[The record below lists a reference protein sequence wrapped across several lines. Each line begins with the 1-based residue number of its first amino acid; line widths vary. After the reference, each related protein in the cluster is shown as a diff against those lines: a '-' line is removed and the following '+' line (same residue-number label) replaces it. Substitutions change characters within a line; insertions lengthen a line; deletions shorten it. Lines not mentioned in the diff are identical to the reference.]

1 MELGISKKPAVISGF
16 TPDSGS
22 AVTLVTKR
30 RPRPVAKLSLI
41 AAACLSALG
50 CGSLF
55 GDDTPQPTP
64 TTAFISPAVSFP
76 SGLDCSNAGAQP
88 ISASWDVKPIQL
100 DSGTVGATAEFTNQE
115 LLANSGGSPTDCYY
129 TPSSGA
135 SSIAGASLRPG
146 LWQITLT
153 HTIPGY
159 PNPIVCTR
167 QLVRGTNQIAFIVS
181 PLTVGCQ

>member
-16 TPDSGS
+16 TPFSGP
-22 AVTLVTKR
+22 AVTLFPRR
-30 RPRPVAKLSLI
+30 RPGPVSWHSFVG
-41 AAACLSALG
+41 AACLLALG

-55 GDDTPQPTP
+55 GPTTPQPTP

-100 DSGTVGATAEFTNQE
+100 DSGAVGATTEFANQE

-135 SSIAGASLRPG
+135 GSIAGVSLRPG

-159 PNPIVCTR
+159 PNPLVCTR

>member
-1 MELGISKKPAVISGF
+1 MELRISKKPAVISGS
-16 TPDSGS
+16 TPGSDS
-22 AVTLVTKR
+22 AVAPSAR
-30 RPRPVAKLSLI
+30 RRRGPVAGLCWLG
-41 AAACLSALG
+41 AACLGVLG

-55 GDDTPQPTP
+55 GTNTPQPTP
-64 TTAFISPAVSFP
+64 TTASISPAVSFP

-100 DSGTVGATAEFTNQE
+100 DSGTVGATTEFANQE

-129 TPSSGA
+129 TPSGAA
-135 SSIAGASLRPG
+135 SSIAGVSLRPG

-167 QLVRGTNQIAFIVS
+167 QLVRGVNQIAFIVS
-181 PLTVGCQ
+181 ALTVGCQ

>member
-1 MELGISKKPAVISGF
+1 MELGIRKKPAAISGI

-22 AVTLVTKR
+22 AVTLSTR
-30 RPRPVAKLSLI
+30 HRPRPVAKLSLV

-55 GDDTPQPTP
+55 GNNTPQPTP

-88 ISASWDVKPIQL
+88 ISTSWDVKPIQL

-135 SSIAGASLRPG
+135 SSITGASLRPG

>member
-1 MELGISKKPAVISGF
+1 MMGKISWLCALF
-16 TPDSGS
+16 
-22 AVTLVTKR
+22 
-30 RPRPVAKLSLI
+30 LSP
-41 AAACLSALG
+41 LG

-55 GDDTPQPTP
+55 GQNTPQPPP
-64 TTAFISPAVSFP
+64 TAAAISPAVSFP

-100 DSGTVGATAEFTNQE
+100 DSGTAGATTEFSNQE
-115 LLANSGGSPTDCYY
+115 LLTNTGGSPTDCYY
-129 TPSSGA
+129 TPGGST
-135 SSIAGASLRPG
+135 SSIAGLSLRPG

-167 QLVRGTNQIAFIVS
+167 QLVRGVNQIAFVVS
-181 PLTVGCQ
+181 ALTVGCQ